1 LTHTLDGITGD
12 TVNPDSPL
20 VGRVHELERIEAAL
34 ARLSAG
40 APTLLQIVGEPGIGK
55 SRLLAELCRQGE
67 DRGYLALD
75 GRAAEFERDIPFGL
89 IVDALNDYLGSL
101 QPTILH
107 TLDDDDVL
115 GELAAIFPSL
125 PGRDPQGTSR
135 GQGAE
140 RYRLHY
146 AIRAVLERLATRQP
160 MVLALDDVHW
170 ADAASLEVLIHLL
183 RRFRGPLM
191 MALAYRQAPTRLV
204 IALEAAGRGGAGT
217 RLDLAPLSPDEV
229 ARLLSDLDD
238 ATRRELYRE
247 SGGNPFYIEQL
258 VRACHGRRGPATKL
272 PPMSAETVPRAVAAA
287 IQEELQAVSGPSLSI
302 LRAAAV
308 AGEPFEP
315 ELVAAVADQ
324 DITVV
329 LAALDELLE
338 VAVIR
343 PTEAPRRFRF
353 RHPIVRRAVYDGTPQ
368 GWRLGAHARAASALA
383 LAGAPAS
390 VRAHHVE
397 SSARIGDEEAVAL
410 LAHAGREAAP
420 RAPETGGR
428 WLLAA
433 ARLLTPAD
441 GGDRRL
447 SLLAEA
453 ATALAYAGAYA
464 EALEVLRQAYDGLPL
479 ERTAERAALAAEIAF
494 AKRMSGEPLDSR
506 PLLEEVLQSLPAGGE
521 GALTIRLELALDH
534 YWRGEFGPMHEC
546 SFDVWE
552 YAERSQQPVFT
563 TWAAALCSLA
573 SSSLG
578 RLDDATSE
586 LTAAETACEGLP
598 DAPLAEHI
606 DILGYIAQSAAAL
619 ERPDEA
625 LEYARRGLRLAQQT
639 GQGPFIPGLLVL
651 ETNAL
656 LSKGQV
662 ADAVAV
668 AETATDAAVLT
679 DNDQFAVWAL
689 WADAAACSAAG
700 DSVRALASAREADLR
715 AKRSAQTFFSRLS
728 GLHMAAALNGAGDAE
743 GAKAELVGFGGEPD
757 LRLLDL
763 RGGHGWD
770 LLVRTQLALG
780 DRTGAADS
788 AAKAEVRARATGLPQ
803 RVASAV
809 CDRAAVLL
817 ASRDSDAAA
826 AAAHEALELAQGTG
840 NPVLEARAQ
849 ALLGTALG
857 RLGDS
862 EAAIATLERAERT
875 LFVFGAVREADGVA
889 QELRRLGRRAPRRT
903 TGGRPSHG
911 PPALS
916 AREREVAI
924 LVAAGKRNRDVAAA
938 LFLSEK
944 TVETHLGRI
953 YDKLGVRSRAA
964 LATLMADWDRGAGE
978 PGPLPARA
986 SE

>member
-1 LTHTLDGITGD
+1 
-12 TVNPDSPL
+12 
-20 VGRVHELERIEAAL
+20 
-34 ARLSAG
+34 
-40 APTLLQIVGEPGIGK
+40 
-55 SRLLAELCRQGE
+55 
-67 DRGYLALD
+67 
-75 GRAAEFERDIPFGL
+75 
-89 IVDALNDYLGSL
+89 
-101 QPTILH
+101 
-107 TLDDDDVL
+107 
-115 GELAAIFPSL
+115 
-125 PGRDPQGTSR
+125 
-135 GQGAE
+135 
-140 RYRLHY
+140 
-146 AIRAVLERLATRQP
+146 
-160 MVLALDDVHW
+160 
-170 ADAASLEVLIHLL
+170 
-183 RRFRGPLM
+183 
-191 MALAYRQAPTRLV
+191 
-204 IALEAAGRGGAGT
+204 
-217 RLDLAPLSPDEV
+217 
-229 ARLLSDLDD
+229 
-238 ATRRELYRE
+238 
-247 SGGNPFYIEQL
+247 
-258 VRACHGRRGPATKL
+258 
-272 PPMSAETVPRAVAAA
+272 MSAETVPRAVAAA
-287 IQEELQAVSGPSLSI
+287 IQEELQTVSGPSLPI

-338 VAVIR
+338 LALVR

-368 GWRLGAHARAASALA
+368 GWRMGAHARAASALA

-397 SSARIGDEEAVAL
+397 SSARMGDEEAVAL
-410 LAHAGREAAP
+410 LLHAGREAAP

-433 ARLLTPAD
+433 ARLLTPAE
-441 GGDRRL
+441 GGERRL
-447 SLLAEA
+447 SLLGEA
-453 ATALAYAGAYA
+453 ATALAAAGAYA
-464 EALEVLRQAYDGLPL
+464 EALEVLQQAYDGVPI
-479 ERTAERAALAAEIAF
+479 EQPSQRAALAAEIAF
-494 AKRMSGEPLDSR
+494 AKRMSGSPLDSR
-506 PLLEEVLQSLPAGGE
+506 PLLQEVLESLPADGD

-534 YWRGEFGPMHEC
+534 YWRGEFGQMHEQAL
-546 SFDVWE
+546 DVWQC
-552 YAERSQQPVFT
+552 AEGSKQLVFA

-573 SSSLG
+573 SSSVG
-578 RLDDATSE
+578 RLADATSE
-586 LTAAETACEGLP
+586 LAAAETACEAVT
-598 DAPLAEHI
+598 DEPLAEHI
-606 DILGYIAQSAAAL
+606 EILGYIAQSAAAL

-625 LEYARRGLRLAQQT
+625 LEYARRGLRLAQLT
-639 GQGPFIPGLLVL
+639 GQGPLIPGLLVL

-679 DNDQFAVWAL
+679 GNDQFAVWAL

-700 DSVRALASAREADLR
+700 DTVRALASAREADLR
-715 AKRSAQTFFSRLS
+715 AKRLAQTFFSSLS

-743 GAKAELVGFGGEPD
+743 GAKAELIGFDDEPD

-788 AAKAEVRARATGLPQ
+788 AAKAEARARATGLPQ

-809 CDRAAVLL
+809 SDRAAVLL
-817 ASRDSDAAA
+817 ASRDSDDAAA
-826 AAAHEALELAQGTG
+826 ASAREALELAQGAG

-862 EAAIATLERAERT
+862 EAAIAALEQAERT
-875 LFVFGAVREADGVA
+875 LFVFGALREADAAA
-889 QELRRLGRRAPRRT
+889 QELRRLGRRAPRRAT
-903 TGGRPSHG
+903 LSRPSHG

-916 AREREVAI
+916 AREREVAT

-964 LATLMADWDRGAGE
+964 LATLMADWDGGADE
-978 PGPLPARA
+978 PGPLAARV